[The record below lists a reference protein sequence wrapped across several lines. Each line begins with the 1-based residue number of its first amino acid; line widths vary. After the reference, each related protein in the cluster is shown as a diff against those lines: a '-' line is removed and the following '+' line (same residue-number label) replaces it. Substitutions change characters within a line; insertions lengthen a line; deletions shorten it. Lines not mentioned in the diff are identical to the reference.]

1 MTQQETVKSWLSG
14 ARDAWDTFEKLFT
27 DAKYHHAL
35 FFLHMALEKCLKAII
50 IKRTDAPPP
59 ATHDLLRL
67 AQASGVSLK
76 TAQQSARAFISQL
89 KHAGIPVTHAY
100 LFGSYAKGTATKDS
114 DIDICLLSP
123 VFGKDP
129 IEEMVKLRMISF
141 PIDPRIEPIP
151 VHSDDWNDKYS
162 SLMAEIRKF
171 GKHIV

>member
-1 MTQQETVKSWLSG
+1 MTFSLCYTTNMTQQETVKSWLSG
-14 ARDAWDTFEKLFT
+14 AIDAWDTFEKLFT

-35 FFLHMALEKCLKAII
+35 F
-50 IKRTDAPPP
+50 DAAPP

-67 AQASGVSLK
+67 AQTAGVSLK
-76 TAQQSARAFISQL
+76 TAQESARAFISQL

-129 IEEMVKLRMISF
+129 IEEMVRLRMIAF